1 MKIGVGETLKSMII
15 AFALLA
21 TGMTFAAHVPQ
32 PKGASA
38 NTGPGSLAGG
48 YGFSCALT
56 SSGAVKCWGRNSF
69 GTLGNGSYTHSFVPS
84 QVQGIHNAI
93 ALAGRLRHVCAL
105 LATGEVRCWGNGS
118 SGQLGSGP
126 ATFVSNT
133 PVNVV
138 GIADAIAIT
147 AGDDHSCALL
157 ATGAV
162 KCWGNNAYYQL
173 GNGVQT
179 NSSVPVDVASIG
191 NGVAIAAGGAHTCAV
206 TADSTVKC
214 WGRNSNGQL
223 GGGNTTIAVTPIL
236 LPALS
241 GVTDITSGSGHS
253 CARLSAGDIQC
264 WGDNYFGQ
272 LGNGANT
279 SLSAPVTVTGIS
291 DASAVIAG
299 GVVTCAV
306 LGSGAMRC
314 WGNNGWGQLGNGS
327 NSDANVPTPV
337 SGISNPT
344 AVMGTY
350 SHFCARFADALR
362 CWGYNIDGE
371 MGNGVRGVSEIPVDM
386 PGVIDADAVSV
397 NGLYTCVLVAGAV
410 RCTGANNNGQLGN
423 GQTAYS
429 LVPVPVTGISNATAI
444 TTAYW
449 HACAIVSASVY
460 CWGLNSSGQLG
471 NGTTTNSSVPVVVTG
486 VSNAIAVAASHFGV
500 CALTSVGE
508 VKCWGGNY
516 SGQLGNGG
524 PLSIATTP
532 VTVSG
537 ISSAVTLAA
546 GNFHNCAVLAGGD
559 VRCWGSNT
567 AGQLG
572 DGSTTNRITPV
583 NVSGISGVTALTAG
597 ELHTCAVLATGEAR
611 CWGDNSSGQLG
622 TGSTVSSTTPVAV
635 IGLTGVSMLE
645 AGWYHTCGIASGILK
660 CWGSSNNGQLGN
672 GNSNTQTTP
681 ANVLG
686 ISNVIAVTAGSGHT
700 CAAITDAPVRCWG
713 SNFYG
718 AFGNGERGFE
728 PLATPVPGSP
738 FITYNLSYSAGANG
752 SISGPQLQVVDSG
765 ANGSAVT
772 AIPASGYTFTQWSDG
787 ITANP
792 RSDSNVQTRITVTAA
807 FANAAPTISATSAT
821 PASPYE
827 KESATISVSATDAS
841 PGALAYSFDCDGNG
855 SFEVGPQT
863 GSSTSCL
870 FPTPGTYSV
879 GVRVADVSGASS
891 TSSLDVIVRNSVPVV
906 TLNPNPQPLEDS
918 AIPLSATATSP
929 SSGEQV
935 TLVEADCDYDGS
947 TFDNDVSAASA
958 SGLSC
963 PAFPAPGTHVIAL
976 RARDDENETGNIVT
990 ATVNVVGVNDAP
1002 SLSVGSLVE
1011 HPLGSSGAQSIF
1023 GFAVFDAG
1031 PADEDLSQSVQDYV
1045 IDSIDDPS
1053 GILVAGTL
1061 DIANDGRLSHTL
1073 SSVGG
1078 IATVQVHVVDTGGT
1092 ANGGV
1097 NASPTQQFVI
1107 RVPPSADLQVSKDNH
1122 RGALIDGET
1131 TIYAIVI
1138 ANAGPNPVTGAMLTD
1153 NLPSTLINGGWM
1165 CVAAQSSGTCP
1176 APNAGSGN
1184 LNAVVNLG
1192 VNQFLRF
1199 DVMAEVDGSIGAFV
1213 TNTAS
1218 AALPSGIAE
1227 LDNSNNSAT
1236 DQDPIVALGLFA
1248 NGFEAV
1254 ATPPTVLGAVEAMRD
1269 N

>member
-1 MKIGVGETLKSMII
+1 MKTGVGKTLKTMIV

-21 TGMTFAAHVPQ
+21 AGIAFAEHTPQ

-56 SSGAVKCWGRNSF
+56 SSGAVKCWGRNSL
-69 GTLGNGSYTHSFVPS
+69 GALGNGSYTHSFVPV
-84 QVQGIHNAI
+84 QVQGIHNAT

-105 LATGEVRCWGNGS
+105 LATGAVRCWGHGS

-126 ATFVSNT
+126 ATFISNT

-157 ATGAV
+157 AAGTV
-162 KCWGNNAYYQL
+162 KCWGNNTYYQL

-179 NSSVPVDVASIG
+179 NSSVPVDVAGIS
-191 NGVAIAAGGAHTCAV
+191 NGIAIAAGGAHTCALA
-206 TADSTVKC
+206 ADGTVSC
-214 WGRNSNGQL
+214 WGSNSNGQL
-223 GGGNTTIAVTPIL
+223 GSGNSTVTTTPVL
-236 LPALS
+236 VPALS
-241 GVTDITSGSGHS
+241 GVADITSGNGHS
-253 CARLSAGDIQC
+253 CARLSAGGIRC

-279 SLSAPVTVTGIS
+279 SLSAPVPVTGIS
-291 DASAVIAG
+291 DASAVSAG
-299 GVVTCAV
+299 GVSTCAV

-314 WGNNGWGQLGNGS
+314 WGNNGWGQLGNGG
-327 NSDANVPTPV
+327 NSDANVPMPV
-337 SGISNPT
+337 TGISNPT

-371 MGNGVRGVSEIPVDM
+371 MGNGVRGVSEVPVDM
-386 PGVIDADAVSV
+386 PNVIDADAISV
-397 NGLYTCVLVAGAV
+397 NGLYTCALVGGTV
-410 RCTGANNNGQLGN
+410 RCSGANHNGQLGN
-423 GQTAYS
+423 GQAGYS

-449 HACAIVSASVY
+449 HACAIVSGSVY

-471 NGTTTNSSVPVVVTG
+471 NGTTTSSSVPVAVTG
-486 VSNAIAVAASHFGV
+486 LNNAIAVAASHFGV

-524 PLSIATTP
+524 PLSISTTP
-532 VTVSG
+532 VTASG
-537 ISSAVTLAA
+537 ISTAVALAA

-559 VRCWGSNT
+559 ARCWGSNT

-583 NVSGISGVTALTAG
+583 NVSGISGVTALTGG

-611 CWGDNSSGQLG
+611 CWGDNSNGQLG

-635 IGLTGVSMLE
+635 VGLTGVSMLE

-660 CWGSSNNGQLGN
+660 CWGSSSNGQLGN
-672 GNSNTQTTP
+672 GNTNTQMTP
-681 ANVLG
+681 ENVLG
-686 ISNVIAVTAGSGHT
+686 ISNVIAVTAGSGHS
-700 CAAITDAPVRCWG
+700 CAAIADAPARCWG

-752 SISGPQLQVVDSG
+752 SISGPQQQVVDSG

-772 AIPASGYTFTQWSDG
+772 AVPASGYLFTQWSDG
-787 ITANP
+787 VTANP
-792 RSDSNVQTRITVTAA
+792 RSDSNVQAHMAVTAA
-807 FANAAPTISATSAT
+807 FANAAPAITATSVV

-827 KESATISVSATDAS
+827 KESATISVSATDSS

-855 SFEVGPQT
+855 SFEIGPQAA
-863 GSSTSCL
+863 SSTSCL
-870 FPTPGTYSV
+870 FQTPGTYSV
-879 GVRVADVSGASS
+879 GVRVADVPGASS

-906 TLNPNPQPLEDS
+906 TLNPNAQPLEDS
-918 AIPLSATATSP
+918 VIPLIATATSP

-935 TLVEADCDYDGS
+935 ILVEADCDYDGS
-947 TFDNDVSAASA
+947 TFDTNVSAASA
-958 SGLSC
+958 SGLTC
-963 PAFPAPGTHVIAL
+963 PSFPAPGTHIIAL
-976 RARDDENETGNIVT
+976 RARDNENETSSIVT
-990 ATVNVVGVNDAP
+990 ATVDVVGVNDAP
-1002 SLSVGSLVE
+1002 GLSVASLID

-1031 PADEDLSQSVQDYV
+1031 PADEDLTQSVQDYV
-1045 IDSIDDPS
+1045 VDSIADPA

-1061 DIANDGRLSHTL
+1061 DIANDGRLGYTL
-1073 SSVGG
+1073 SGIGG
-1078 IATVQVHVVDTGGT
+1078 IATVQVHVLDNGGT

-1097 NASPTQQFVI
+1097 NASPMQQFQI
-1107 RVPPSADLQVSKDNH
+1107 SVPASADLQVSKNNQ
-1122 RGALIDGET
+1122 RNALIDGET
-1131 TIYAIVI
+1131 TVYAIVI
-1138 ANAGPNPVTGAMLTD
+1138 ANAGPNPVAGATISD
-1153 NLPSTLINGGWM
+1153 TLPPTLINGSWI
-1165 CVAAQSSGTCP
+1165 CVPAQSSASCP
-1176 APNAGSGN
+1176 TPNAGSGN

-1199 DVMAEVDGSIGAFV
+1199 DVMAEVDGSVGAFV
-1213 TNTAS
+1213 INTAS
-1218 AALPSGIAE
+1218 ASLPAGITE
-1227 LDNSNNSAT
+1227 LNTGNNSAT
-1236 DQDPIVALGLFA
+1236 DQDAIVALGIFA

-1254 ATPPTVLGAVEAMRD
+1254 AMPPTVPGATEAMRD
-1269 N
+1269 